1 MAANVSAK
9 AGKQELQEAFKS
21 IEKQFG
27 KGAIMRMGDNANVG
41 MVNTFHSGSYVLDL
55 ILWGWYPEGRVIEIY
70 GPESSGKTTIALH
83 AIAEIQKRGEMCAF
97 IDAEHALDPQYA
109 KKLGVDTDNLL
120 LSQPDFGEQ
129 ALQIAEELA
138 KTWAIKLIV
147 IDSVAALVPRAEVEG
162 DMGDSYM
169 GLQARMMSQGL
180 RKLSSILAKSGT
192 TCIFINQIRMKIGVM
207 FGNPE
212 TTPGGNAL
220 KFFASQRVE
229 IRRGDKLL
237 LDKDQ
242 IGYLAKIKIAKNKIS
257 APFKTAELPV
267 KRGIGYDKTA
277 DIVEAATALKLVDR
291 AGAFYTFGKQKFQG
305 KEKFIAALD
314 SDDKTR
320 ASIEKDI
327 QNKIKDMRMGKKV
340 IDDEDLVAIE
350 AEIDDE
356 AAEALVEAG
365 E

>member
-1 MAANVSAK
+1 MTTK
-9 AGKQELQEAFKS
+9 KQELQEAFKS

-41 MVNTFHSGSYVLDL
+41 LVNTFHSWSYVLDL
-55 ILWGWYPEGRVIEIY
+55 ILGWGYPEGRVVEIY

-83 AIAEIQKRGEMCAF
+83 AIAEIQKRGETCAF
-97 IDAEHALDPQYA
+97 IDAEHALDPHYA
-109 KKLGVDTDNLL
+109 RKLGVDVDNLL

-180 RKLSSILAKSGT
+180 RKLSGVLAKTGT
-192 TCIFINQIRMKIGVM
+192 TCIFINQIRMKIWVM

-212 TTPGGNAL
+212 TTPGGHAL

-229 IRRGDKLL
+229 IRRGDKILQ
-237 LDKDQ
+237 DKEQ

-267 KRGIGYDKTA
+267 KRGVGYDQTA
-277 DIVEAATALKLVDR
+277 DIVEAASVLKLVNKS
-291 AGAFYTFGKQKFQG
+291 GAFYTFGNQKFQG
-305 KEKFIAALD
+305 KEKFVAALD
-314 SDDKTR
+314 TDEKTR
-320 ASIEKDI
+320 KSIEKDI
-327 QNKIKDMRMGKKV
+327 QNKIKEMRMGKRV
-340 IDDEDLVAIE
+340 LDDEALIAVE
-350 AEIDDE
+350 AEIEDE
-356 AAEALVEAG
+356 NVETSIEETG
-365 E
+365 SLE